1 MQILANN
8 KKAYFDYFIEDEYEA
23 GIELKGTEVKSI
35 KLTKVSI
42 KESFVRI
49 IKNEMFIMGM
59 FVSNYSFGN
68 INNVNETRVRK
79 LLLHK
84 KEISKIHEKTKIK
97 GYTIVPLSVYNK
109 GGIIKVKIALARG
122 KKNYDKRALIANVNI
137 DTIIAAPITP
147 KDIAKKLFLKSI
159 SNIEAASMPVYAPV
173 PGIGTAT
180 NNNKAINIPF
190 LLFFINSSPTLCP
203 FLNT

>member
-109 GGIIKVKIALARG
+109 DGIIKVKIALARG
-122 KKNYDKRALIANVNI
+122 KKNYYKRESI
-137 DTIIAAPITP
+137 
-147 KDIAKKLFLKSI
+147 KERDIKRDI
-159 SNIEAASMPVYAPV
+159 
-173 PGIGTAT
+173 
-180 NNNKAINIPF
+180 NKM
-190 LLFFINSSPTLCP
+190 TLH
-203 FLNT
+203 

>member
-8 KKAYFDYFIEDEYEA
+8 KKAYFDYFIEDEYEV

-35 KLTKVSI
+35 QLTKVSI

-122 KKNYDKRALIANVNI
+122 KKNYDKRESI
-137 DTIIAAPITP
+137 
-147 KDIAKKLFLKSI
+147 KERDIKRDI
-159 SNIEAASMPVYAPV
+159 
-173 PGIGTAT
+173 
-180 NNNKAINIPF
+180 NKM
-190 LLFFINSSPTLCP
+190 TLH
-203 FLNT
+203 

>member
-109 GGIIKVKIALARG
+109 DGIIKVKIALARG
-122 KKNYDKRALIANVNI
+122 KKNYDKRESI
-137 DTIIAAPITP
+137 
-147 KDIAKKLFLKSI
+147 KERDIKRDI
-159 SNIEAASMPVYAPV
+159 
-173 PGIGTAT
+173 
-180 NNNKAINIPF
+180 NKM
-190 LLFFINSSPTLCP
+190 TLH
-203 FLNT
+203 

>member
-68 INNVNETRVRK
+68 INNVNETRVRQ
-79 LLLHK
+79 LLLHN
-84 KEISKIHEKTKIK
+84 KEISKIPEKTKIK

-122 KKNYDKRALIANVNI
+122 KKNYDKRESI
-137 DTIIAAPITP
+137 
-147 KDIAKKLFLKSI
+147 KERDIKRDI
-159 SNIEAASMPVYAPV
+159 
-173 PGIGTAT
+173 
-180 NNNKAINIPF
+180 NKM
-190 LLFFINSSPTLCP
+190 TLH
-203 FLNT
+203 